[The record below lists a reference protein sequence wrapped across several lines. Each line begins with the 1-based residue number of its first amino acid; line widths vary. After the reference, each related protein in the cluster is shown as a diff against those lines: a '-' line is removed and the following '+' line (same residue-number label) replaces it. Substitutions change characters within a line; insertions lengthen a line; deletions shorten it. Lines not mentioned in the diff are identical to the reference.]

1 MKSCTYNKD
10 EHCPFCELSKNV
22 DIISE
27 TDLCLAFFDSFPVS
41 PGHALI
47 IPKRHVASY
56 FDLSDQ
62 ERDEMTKIML
72 SVKQELEER
81 FHPDGYNIGVNV
93 NQAAGQSV
101 FHCHMHLIPRYKG
114 DVANPRGGLRGVIPS
129 KQYY

>member
-1 MKSCTYNKD
+1 M
-10 EHCPFCELSKNV
+10 
-22 DIISE
+22 
-27 TDLCLAFFDSFPVS
+27 CLAFFDSFPVS

-56 FDLSDQ
+56 FELSDQ
-62 ERDEMTKIML
+62 ERDEMTKLML
-72 SVKQELEER
+72 SVKQKLEER

-114 DVANPRGGLRGVIPS
+114 DVANPKGGVRGVIPS
-129 KQYY
+129 KQNY